1 MPPGFTIRHATEAD
15 RWEIAELIYI
25 SINHWYQIHGRGQ
38 LFQGGPHVADVFFEA
53 YESLDPGCC
62 IVAEC
67 NNSKRIMGSCFY
79 HPRPLHV
86 SLGIMAV
93 HPNHWGSGT
102 GKKLLDWIIDFSQQ
116 EDKPLR
122 LTQSAINLD
131 SFSLYNKAGF
141 VPRQAYQD
149 MFIEVPENGLDVTSD
164 GDACVRDGRLEDVQ
178 QLAAL
183 EKRVS
188 GITREQDYEFM
199 IANELGYWG
208 FSVYECSDNGELL
221 GFLGSCAHPGCTMI
235 GPGVSD
241 NESVAESLLFHR
253 LNAFAGKMAVF
264 LIPVDAE
271 NLVQRLYS
279 IGARNCE
286 LHFAQVLGDCQPY
299 DGINMPTFMPE
310 TG

>member
-1 MPPGFTIRHATEAD
+1 MSEFAIRPMRHED
-15 RWEIAELIYI
+15 RSEVAELIYI
-25 SINHWYQIHGRGQ
+25 SINHWYQTHGQ
-38 LFQGGPHVADVFFEA
+38 AAIFQGGPKVTEVFYDVYEA
-53 YESLDPGCC
+53 LDPGCGL
-62 IVAEC
+62 VAE
-67 NNSKRIMGSCFY
+67 NKLTGRLMGSCFY
-79 HPRPLHV
+79 HPRPHHI
-86 SLGIMAV
+86 SLGIMNV
-93 HPNHWGSGT
+93 HPNHFGT
-102 GKKLLDWIIDFSQQ
+102 GAGRALLQFIIDFSHRS
-116 EDKPLR
+116 DKPLR
-122 LTQSAINLD
+122 LTQSALNLD

-208 FSVYECSDNGELL
+208 FSVYECSDSGELL

-235 GPGVSD
+235 GPGVSE
-241 NESVAESLLFHR
+241 NGSVAESLLFHR

-286 LHFAQVLGDCQPY
+286 LHFAQVLGDYQPY